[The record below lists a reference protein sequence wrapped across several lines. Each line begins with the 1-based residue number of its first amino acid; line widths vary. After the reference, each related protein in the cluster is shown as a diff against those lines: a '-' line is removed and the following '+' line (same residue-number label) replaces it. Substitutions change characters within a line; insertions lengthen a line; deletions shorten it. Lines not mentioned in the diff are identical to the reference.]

1 MEYPIEFEVIFV
13 DDDREIC
20 NLMKEYFN
28 RLGLRYFKIFSDV
41 HEAVEYCL
49 SQDLGIAIF
58 IVDYNLS
65 GQTGL
70 FFLDQVRSKFPN
82 AYLDA
87 IILSGHCGAHFND
100 LCSSAGVKHVLRKP
114 TNLDEL
120 SNTILSIAKKYEPY
134 LDFLRQVPSPVKLVI
149 KALAEKDR
157 PVSLKDRSARAEN
170 EMVSPPGREM
180 MTSLLEQTG
189 RLSGLVAQLGDMG
202 CSGTIRTLVRE
213 IINEAKQCSIFS
225 GLFTTM
231 FYDSVVEFS
240 DFDVN
245 KTLKGI
251 SGLTA
256 KTDSYQLKLDLWETC
271 IVRSDETLVEQV
283 LFVFLS
289 YINDYF
295 FGEQGQLLIRND
307 IVEGDSRDPMQE
319 EKLIEFQFQITD
331 GRSVSKEKNRILI
344 VDDEKTCTSYI
355 GSLFSNE
362 KFKVYTV
369 ANGHD
374 CLDFIA
380 DNSVDLVILD
390 IRMMGMQGTEVLKN
404 LRKNIRCRNVPVILY
419 SSYLEADN
427 IASAICEFDIYHP
440 VRLLSKSEPVSV
452 LLKLSEE
459 LLKQELRYDNL
470 EKLYSKD
477 IDASIKSDPVLRM
490 GLYPVR
496 AIAQQLPMSISFQ
509 ESAQVQTIRIGFKPA
524 VSSVTAED
532 EACAASRRIEAM
544 RNDLLREVYRMINH
558 VISNRIHLILL
569 DVLTL
574 KNEHA
579 ADIRDIGILD
589 DIQSVIDGFAPVLN
603 NFRLNPSSD
612 CVSRE

>member
-1 MEYPIEFEVIFV
+1 MEYPIEIEVIFV

-20 NLMKEYFN
+20 DLMKECFN

-41 HEAVEYCL
+41 HEAVTYCL
-49 SQDLGIAIF
+49 SHDLGIAIF
-58 IVDYNLS
+58 IVDYNLA

-87 IILSGHCGAHFND
+87 IILSGHCGTHFND
-100 LCSSAGVKHVLRKP
+100 LCSSAGVKHVLGKP

-120 SNTILSIAKKYEPY
+120 SNTILSIAKKYEHY
-134 LDFLRQVPSPVKLVI
+134 LYFIRHGPPLVKHVI
-149 KALAEKDR
+149 KAVAEKDR
-157 PVSLKDRSARAEN
+157 PVFLKDRWARTEN
-170 EMVSPPGREM
+170 EMVSPPGLEM
-180 MTSLLEQTG
+180 MTSLLEQSG

-202 CSGTIRTLVRE
+202 CSGTIGTLVRE
-213 IINEAKQCSIFS
+213 IMNVAKQCSIFS

-245 KTLKGI
+245 KTLKEI
-251 SGLTA
+251 FGLTA
-256 KTDSYQLKLDLWETC
+256 KTDTYQLEMNLWEAC
-271 IVRSDETLVEQV
+271 PVRSDEILVEQV

-307 IVEGDSRDPMQE
+307 IIEGDSRDPMQE
-319 EKLIEFQFQITD
+319 EKLIEFQFQISN
-331 GRSVSKEKNRILI
+331 GRSVSKDKKRILI
-344 VDDEKTCTSYI
+344 VDDEKTWTTYI
-355 GSLFSNE
+355 GSLFIDENFE
-362 KFKVYTV
+362 VNT
-369 ANGHD
+369 AATGHE

-404 LRKNIRCRNVPVILY
+404 LRKNARCRNVPVILY

-427 IASAICEFDIYHP
+427 IANAIFEFDIYHP
-440 VRLLSKSEPVSV
+440 VRLLSKSEPLSV

-470 EKLYSKD
+470 EQLYSKD

-496 AIAQQLPMSISFQ
+496 AIAQQLPMSISFH
-509 ESAQVQTIRIGFKPA
+509 ESARVQTIRIGFKPA
-524 VSSVTAED
+524 VGSINGEG
-532 EACAASRRIEAM
+532 EASCRIETIRA
-544 RNDLLREVYRMINH
+544 DLLREVYRMINH
-558 VISNRIHLILL
+558 VISNRIHLISL

-579 ADIRDIGILD
+579 ADIRDIGLLD
-589 DIQSVIDGFAPVLN
+589 KIQSAIDGFAPVLN
-603 NFRLNPSSD
+603 NFRLTPSLD
-612 CVSRE
+612 CVTRE